1 MRPPHGAGQQAK
13 SRETGMLTAVVNL
26 SATLGAVAMVAARQG
41 STEVN
46 YVVQYIVVLFG
57 VALVVGIAC
66 RRSKR

>member
-1 MRPPHGAGQQAK
+1 
-13 SRETGMLTAVVNL
+13 MLTAVVNL